1 MEFVADFGLFLLK
14 TLVIVG
20 AIIVIVSF
28 LVQAG
33 SSARQRPSPH
43 IEVEKLN
50 TRFRNFRRQL
60 QNHLLGRKEF
70 KSFLKEEKKAEK
82 LEQKVSRPGRVFVLD
97 FHGDL
102 RASGIESLR
111 EEITAVL
118 SVAKPGEDEVVLRLE
133 SGGGMVHA
141 YGLAASQ
148 LARIRQANVKLTVC
162 VDKVAASGGYMMA
175 CVANRI
181 LAAPFAIVGSI
192 GVIAQVPNFHKVLKK
207 HDVDFREFTAGEF
220 KRTVTFFGEI
230 TDSGVQKFRE
240 QIEDTHRLF
249 KEFVSLYRS
258 QLDIGKVATGEH
270 WFGTEALNLGLID
283 EIKTSDEYIYSR
295 SQTADVYRIHYVTKK
310 HWFERLPTAV
320 AETLHHSLQKVWS
333 DIEGTR
339 FGRGI

>member
-1 MEFVADFGLFLLK
+1 MEFVSELGLFVLK

-20 AIIVIVSF
+20 AIVVVASF
-28 LVQAG
+28 LFQAG
-33 SSARQRPSPH
+33 SAHRRPTNQ

-50 TRFRNFRRQL
+50 TRFRQFRRRL
-60 QNHLLGRKEF
+60 QSHILAKKQF
-70 KSFLKEEKKAEK
+70 KSLLKEEKKAEK
-82 LEQKVSRPGRVFVLD
+82 RERDSKAGRVFVID

-102 RASGIESLR
+102 RASGVDSLR
-111 EEITAVL
+111 EEITAIL
-118 SVAKPGEDEVVLRLE
+118 SVANPEADEVVVRLE

-148 LARIRQANVKLTVC
+148 LARIRDANVKLTVC
-162 VDKVAASGGYMMA
+162 IDKVAASGGYMMA

-192 GVIAQVPNFHKVLKK
+192 GVIAQVPNFNKVLKK

-230 TDSGVQKFRE
+230 TDAGVRKFCE

-249 KEFVSLYRS
+249 KEFVARYRS
-258 QLDIGKVATGEH
+258 HLDINKVSTGEH

-283 EIKTSDEYIYSR
+283 EIRTSDEYIYNR
-295 SQTADVYRIHYVTKK
+295 SLAADVYRVHYVTKK
-310 HWFERLPTAV
+310 HWYERIPTA
-320 AETLHHSLQKVWS
+320 AADALHRSFMKIWS
-333 DIEGTR
+333 DIEGSR